1 MDKLKLI
8 FDIIEHPYNY
18 TEEQLAEILSDSE
31 SKEIYKLLC
40 KTDSAIVHAED
51 IDIDAEWENF
61 SMKHGLNTLRHV
73 SRPRNIAAS
82 IAIIAGTSIVV
93 IAAGIA
99 GSLSVNHNKPQS
111 MSDTT
116 SAPYAEAAT
125 TDSVTTMTDT
135 VKELLMPVLFE
146 DKTLEIIMKEISE
159 TYNVEV
165 RFNNNNAAG
174 LRLYYRLDPSL
185 PLSEVL
191 EQLNTFEQINI
202 NRNETT
208 LTIN

>member
-1 MDKLKLI
+1 MDKHELI
-8 FDIIEHPYNY
+8 LDIIEHSYNY
-18 TEEQLAEILSDSE
+18 TEEQLAEILSDRE

-51 IDIDAEWENF
+51 IDVDAEWENF

-73 SRPRNIAAS
+73 SRHRNIAAS
-82 IAIIAGTSIVV
+82 IAIIIGASIVV

-99 GSLSVNHNKPQS
+99 GSLSVNHNKLQS
-111 MSDTT
+111 MSDTIST
-116 SAPYAEAAT
+116 LHAETAT
-125 TDSVTTMTDT
+125 TNTVTTMTDT
-135 VKELLMPVLFE
+135 VKEVLKPILFE

-159 TYNVEV
+159 TYKVEV
-165 RFNNNNAAG
+165 RFNNNDAAG

-202 NRNETT
+202 NRNG
-208 LTIN
+208 TILIID